1 MKNWLDIKEYLIA
14 VYGRVVLILTC
25 LSLLVGL
32 FMSFVVAD
40 SRYGF
45 NGWVFLFGIV
55 VTIFTVALTSGLLLI
70 QIQNNELL
78 KEINCSSGYVVDIG
92 ASDGII
98 YSSTLPFFKNKRWIG
113 LDLGMLYRMGGCD
126 LPDCTALG
134 LRREGEVCNRICNF
148 YPVAFGRLQSIKGT
162 GLRCIGIIH

>member
-32 FMSFVVAD
+32 FISFVVAD
-40 SRYGF
+40 LRYGF

-78 KEINCSSGYVVDIG
+78 KEIR
-92 ASDGII
+92 
-98 YSSTLPFFKNKRWIG
+98 KNTK
-113 LDLGMLYRMGGCD
+113 
-126 LPDCTALG
+126 
-134 LRREGEVCNRICNF
+134 
-148 YPVAFGRLQSIKGT
+148 K
-162 GLRCIGIIH
+162 